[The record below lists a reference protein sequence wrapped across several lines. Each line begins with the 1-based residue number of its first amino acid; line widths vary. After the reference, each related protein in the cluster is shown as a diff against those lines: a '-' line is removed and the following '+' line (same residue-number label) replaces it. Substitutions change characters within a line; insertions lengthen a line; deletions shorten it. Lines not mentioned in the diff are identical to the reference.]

1 MIERVLME
9 QMRFVDEKHGTDA
22 LFGELFDMHADGEEK
37 LTGGELFL
45 AISMHVEELAK
56 ERICPVFLIDE
67 AHLLHQDTLDHL
79 HILLNY
85 QWDSK
90 PLLSLVLIGLPELD
104 DRLRLRRN
112 RSLYSRIHHRFQI
125 GSLVPDDTADYLR
138 MRLARV

>member
-90 PLLSLVLIGLPELD
+90 PLLSLVLVGLSDFEE
-104 DRLRLRRN
+104 RLKLRRN
-112 RSLYSRIHHRFQI
+112 RSLYSRISRRL
-125 GSLVPDDTADYLR
+125 SVDNLRPEDTADYLVT
-138 MRLARV
+138 RLR